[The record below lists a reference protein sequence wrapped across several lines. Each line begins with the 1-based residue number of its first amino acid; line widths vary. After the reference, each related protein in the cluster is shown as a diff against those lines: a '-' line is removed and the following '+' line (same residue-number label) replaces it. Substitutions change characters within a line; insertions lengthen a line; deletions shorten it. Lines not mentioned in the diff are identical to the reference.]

1 MKVIHGQRRS
11 SVLIVL
17 FAIFVLTAFSFALLA
32 QSQLANNNTR
42 ITRDSGT
49 APSRLSPNAI
59 LGNGKQIFVRDC
71 AHCHGQR
78 GDGISPNMRTLH
90 PAPFDLTSFE
100 LSESYIRHVV
110 RDGLPGS
117 DMPAWHLGS
126 EEEVHDVSAYTA
138 RLGRLDTLP
147 LQERYASPGVLLE
160 AGHRIYKMHCVTCH
174 GEHGQGDGPDA
185 SKHLPRPASFT
196 EMRPAFT
203 AARHIIQNGVPGT
216 DMPSWP
222 LLTDPEI
229 QAVTFYIR
237 TFYSASSTPSG
248 PRL

>member
-1 MKVIHGQRRS
+1 MRAIRGQRRS
-11 SVLIVL
+11 PTLVMVATL
-17 FAIFVLTAFSFALLA
+17 FSLAAFPFALLA
-32 QSQLANNNTR
+32 QSQAANNAPGV
-42 ITRDSGT
+42 TRDSETPASGPSAT
-49 APSRLSPNAI
+49 ATLE
-59 LGNGKQIFVRDC
+59 NGKRIFLRDC

-78 GDGISPNMRTLH
+78 GDGVSLNMRTLH

-100 LSESYIRHVV
+100 LSESYIRQVV
-110 RDGLPGS
+110 REGLPGS

-126 EEEVHDVSAYTA
+126 EEEVRDVSAYTA
-138 RLGRLDTLP
+138 RLGRLDSP
-147 LQERYASPGVLLE
+147 SSQESYAPPDVMRE

-174 GEHGQGDGPDA
+174 GERGQGDGPDA
-185 SKHLPRPASFT
+185 AKHLPRPASFT
-196 EMRPAFT
+196 EMSPAFT

-237 TFYSASSTPSG
+237 TLYTGSSAPSG
-248 PRL
+248 PRP

>member
-1 MKVIHGQRRS
+1 MKVIQGQRRS
-11 SVLIVL
+11 STLVIVVTL
-17 FAIFVLTAFSFALLA
+17 FSLAVFPFALLA
-32 QSQLANNNTR
+32 QSQVANNDPR
-42 ITRDSGT
+42 MIRDSET
-49 APSRLSPNAI
+49 TPSGPSANAI
-59 LGNGKQIFVRDC
+59 LENGKRIFLRDC

-78 GDGISPNMRTLH
+78 GDGVSLNMRTLH

-110 RDGLPGS
+110 REGLPGS

-126 EEEVHDVSAYTA
+126 EEEVNDVSAYTA
-138 RLGRLDTLP
+138 RLEKLHPLP
-147 LQERYASPGVLLE
+147 SQESYAPPDVMRE

-174 GEHGQGDGPDA
+174 GEHGEGDGPDA

-196 EMRPAFT
+196 EMSPAFT
-203 AARHIIQNGVPGT
+203 AARHIIQNGVRGT

-237 TFYSASSTPSG
+237 TLYAGSSAPSG
-248 PRL
+248 PRP

>member
-1 MKVIHGQRRS
+1 MKVIQRQRRS
-11 SVLIVL
+11 STLVIVVTL
-17 FAIFVLTAFSFALLA
+17 VSLAAFSFALLA
-32 QSQLANNNTR
+32 RSQVANNTPGIR
-42 ITRDSGT
+42 KSSET
-49 APSRLSPNAI
+49 APPRPPANAI
-59 LGNGKQIFVRDC
+59 LENGKRIFLRDC

-78 GDGISPNMRTLH
+78 GDGVSFNMRTLH

-110 RDGLPGS
+110 REGLPGS

-126 EEEVHDVSAYTA
+126 EEEVNDVSAYTA
-138 RLGRLDTLP
+138 RLGNLHPLP
-147 LQERYASPGVLLE
+147 SQESYAPLEVMRE

-174 GEHGQGDGPDA
+174 GEHGQGDGPDS

-196 EMRPAFT
+196 EMSPAFT

-229 QAVTFYIR
+229 QAVTFYIQTLYR
-237 TFYSASSTPSG
+237 GSSAPSG
-248 PRL
+248 QRP